1 MTDVRQGRNEKAQQ
15 ADVVRRAVQEAQWK
29 SRPGFTLKDERAVIL
44 WQAWVNE
51 KLAHPNRNLISTT
64 IQWATALEDTELFA
78 ARAQANLTTFLRQP
92 DTIRREIVDILSRVW
107 AYGEE
112 FAQVL
117 QATENA

>member
-1 MTDVRQGRNEKAQQ
+1 MTDVRQGRNEKTQR
-15 ADVVRRAVQEAQWK
+15 ADAARRAAQDAQWK
-29 SRPGFTLKDERAVIL
+29 LNPGFTLKDERALVL

-51 KLAHPNRNLISTT
+51 KLAHPNRRTVEDAVR
-64 IQWATALEDTELFA
+64 WATALEDPDHFA
-78 ARAQANLTTFLRQP
+78 ARVKANSITFLRQS
-92 DTIRREIVDILSRVW
+92 DTIRCEIVDILSRVW